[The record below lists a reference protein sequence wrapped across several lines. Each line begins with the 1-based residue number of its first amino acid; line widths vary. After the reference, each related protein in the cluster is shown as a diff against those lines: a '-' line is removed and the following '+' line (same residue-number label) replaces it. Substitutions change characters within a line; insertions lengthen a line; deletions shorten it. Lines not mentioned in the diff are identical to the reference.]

1 MEDVARVVLAM
12 EQHDVAEEVMHFL
25 DRSGHAR
32 VVATAADDR
41 QLLEAVRQLEP
52 DVVVGQSSLVNG
64 AAGPLP
70 FLAVDTRE
78 SVGALRAAIRAGAD
92 GFFVWPADREALSTA
107 ASATRVGPA
116 ALDRRATVIA
126 VHASRGGAGATFVA
140 THLARAFARRGK
152 ATVLID
158 ADPVYG
164 EVGAAVGAPDE
175 DVHTLADLVP
185 LGAELTPA
193 HLDETF
199 WTHPEAFRV
208 LLSPPA
214 AEAPSIE
221 ASFMR
226 RVVDV
231 AATSTDVVILHL
243 PHAIDAYAR
252 AGCETADRIVEV
264 LSLDVLSFRSA
275 KRALDAL
282 RPLGIEGRL
291 GFVVNRASRAEITP
305 RDVEPRVR
313 LRAAGGRAARSGR
326 DPCAGPRSSRI
337 GSRTDGSRV
346 RSPRGRPRAGGGCV
360 EAQPPYYRA
369 PPGRSRTITCSL
381 TAGLSSRMSAR
392 LSARPSSTE

>member
-107 ASATRVGPA
+107 AGAARVGPA

-126 VHASRGGAGATFVA
+126 VHAARGGAGATFVA
-140 THLARAFARRGK
+140 THLARAFARRGE

-214 AEAPSIE
+214 AEA
-221 ASFMR
+221 
-226 RVVDV
+226 
-231 AATSTDVVILHL
+231 
-243 PHAIDAYAR
+243 
-252 AGCETADRIVEV
+252 
-264 LSLDVLSFRSA
+264 SLDRGIVPSA
-275 KRALDAL
+275 
-282 RPLGIEGRL
+282 GR
-291 GFVVNRASRAEITP
+291 RRR
-305 RDVEPRVR
+305 RDVDGRRHPPSPARDRR
-313 LRAAGGRAARSGR
+313 LRLRRLR
-326 DPCAGPRSSRI
+326 DRRPHR
-337 GSRTDGSRV
+337 
-346 RSPRGRPRAGGGCV
+346 RGAH
-360 EAQPPYYRA
+360 AW
-369 PPGRSRTITCSL
+369 TCS
-381 TAGLSSRMSAR
+381 R
-392 LSARPSSTE
+392 SARPSVRSTRSARSGSRDGSGSS